1 MRCSATYLISSIEIL
16 LLLNLSLDFNPLL
29 ILEYDFLVETEKMDA
44 GGSAGIGIAGTVCST
59 YLSYS
64 ENDRDL
70 LVLIL
75 RLGTSSIDV
84 REVAVVEIDACEPV
98 EAVRAC
104 LDSTVTA
111 DSHRETWPFGGE
123 ISMLKAAAAFESSSS
138 KIFSDFHSICKTS
151 LQYSVSLNSST
162 LCISERGRFVGIDA
176 IVIRY
181 RADDRRGICH

>member
-1 MRCSATYLISSIEIL
+1 MEGSGGIYSLRSRPGSIRRIYNVSRCRFRGGESLRCSATYLISSIEIL

-111 DSHRETWPFGGE
+111 DSHRET
-123 ISMLKAAAAFESSSS
+123 
-138 KIFSDFHSICKTS
+138 
-151 LQYSVSLNSST
+151 
-162 LCISERGRFVGIDA
+162 
-176 IVIRY
+176 
-181 RADDRRGICH
+181 